1 MPERKDDA
9 LEYLRRE
16 GPEKVLEYVE
26 KQALDLLRASQNA
39 RAMLEEAKA
48 TGKKVDLSASDK
60 LASFAPLGANEIA
73 LIKMRGALGDLTTEI
88 AGQGVLMTREDLHN
102 RLTAMGIPDNYKA
115 PEVVEL
121 GVEQFHLLLRLQKPF
136 ERTTGTEEPSMTSKK
151 IVAVDLLRKP
161 GTNIV
166 EAVCLNG
173 GDFFELP
180 INLEV
185 FDGELRV
192 SKDQIFSPKEDYFS
206 GLVAE
211 INKDPRVKTLTR
223 NVSIEN

>member
-1 MPERKDDA
+1 MPERKEEA

-16 GPEKVLEYVE
+16 GPERVLEYVE
-26 KQALDLLRASQNA
+26 KQALDLLKASQSA

-73 LIKMRGALGDLTTEI
+73 LINMRGALSDVTIEI
-88 AGQGVLMTREDLHN
+88 AGQGVLMTQEDLHN
-102 RLTAMGIPDNYKA
+102 RLIEMGIPSTYKK
-115 PEVVEL
+115 PETVEL
-121 GVEQFHLLLRLQKPF
+121 GTEAFHFLLRLQKPF
-136 ERTTGTEEPSMTSKK
+136 ERKTGTEEPSMTSKK
-151 IVAVDLLRKP
+151 IVAVDLNRKP

-211 INKDPRVKTLTR
+211 INKDPRVKTLER
-223 NVSIEN
+223 NVTVEN